1 MPNLRANGAKNR
13 RGVADRREGQPTS
26 TATESGATMDPRAH
40 GDPEVIIPR
49 GIQSPG
55 YLIPGATNPRGYQTV
70 SQTLSLNFSGNG

>member
-49 GIQSPG
+49 GI
-55 YLIPGATNPRGYQTV
+55 
-70 SQTLSLNFSGNG
+70 